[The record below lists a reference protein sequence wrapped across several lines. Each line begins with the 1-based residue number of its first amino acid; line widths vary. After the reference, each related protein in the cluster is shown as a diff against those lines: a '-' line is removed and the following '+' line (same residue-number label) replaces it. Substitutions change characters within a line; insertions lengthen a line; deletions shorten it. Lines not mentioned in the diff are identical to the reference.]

1 MIAFYSPEGAALRAL
16 KPSRSAMAEIWFTAL
31 TEDQTPWADWASDEL
46 SRHPGWAET
55 AALRFIQAVNDGDT
69 RRMQQFWALF
79 ASYPA
84 SVAQSRICD
93 AARAL
98 HASLPN

>member
-16 KPSRSAMAEIWFTAL
+16 KPSRSAMAAIWFAAL
-31 TEDQTPWADWASDEL
+31 NGDQTGWADWASDEL
-46 SRHPGWAET
+46 ARLPGSAET

-69 RRMQQFWALF
+69 RRAQQFGALF

-84 SVAQSRICD
+84 AAAQSRICD
-93 AARAL
+93 AARTL
-98 HASLPN
+98 RASLPI